1 MAELLLCQKDSYYD
15 SVTLM
20 TLSNQ
25 LKKMD
30 GINNA
35 VVSMG
40 TPMNKELLENIGLLK
55 GALMQDQTIY

>member
-25 LKKMD
+25 LKKW
-30 GINNA
+30 
-35 VVSMG
+35 MG
-40 TPMNKELLENIGLLK
+40 
-55 GALMQDQTIY
+55 